1 MPPNADDGH
10 SKVESLETR
19 SARLTTFSRLKQI
32 FSQYLDIGKTPYFAL
47 ALTFTYF
54 LVGLFAA
61 FHHEMWRDE
70 IQAWLLAR
78 DSTGVFDLL
87 RHMKYE
93 GHPAL
98 WHLLLIPITR
108 LTASPT
114 GMQIL
119 HLLIATS
126 TVFLVTRNSPLTP
139 LQKVCFAFGYYSLYE
154 YGVVCRNYA
163 VSLLL
168 VTILCTLLRQRYQK
182 PIPVALILFLMS
194 HTSVHALVLVISVAL
209 GLGLDYLLTRQDLA
223 EDSTVSILRINLGF
237 AIITV
242 GILTAVLQLNPPAD
256 TGFAVGWYTQLDLK
270 RIENFIRLIP
280 RAFFPIPNRDLH
292 FWGSEFLMQ
301 SKTFAWFKTWK
312 LQIAC
317 LILVLVIVATLDRPS
332 ALLIYLSSTFGLLA
346 FFYIKYQGAIRH
358 HGFIFIAFLLT
369 IWGGKHFRSYFQ
381 LPGRF
386 HAATRISFNLLLTGI
401 LFIHLVGGLRA
412 VANEIKYPFSYG
424 KLTAEF
430 IRAKKL
436 DILPMIGDIDYAAST
451 VVGYLGKKEVYYV
464 RGSRKGSFVRWDSQ
478 RTHGVNDTQVMQ
490 KAAEVS
496 GQTHTHVLLILNH
509 RLSVDLLATHPVEQ
523 LVEFTGS
530 TIGDEGFY
538 LYLYQPSVT
547 EFFVPE

>member
-1 MPPNADDGH
+1 MTPNADDGH

-32 FSQYLDIGKTPYFAL
+32 FSQYLDIGKTLYFAL
-47 ALTFTYF
+47 ALTFAYF

-194 HTSVHALVLVISVAL
+194 HTSVHALVLVISVGL

-242 GILTAVLQLNPPAD
+242 CILTAVLQLNPPAD
-256 TGFAVGWYTQLDLK
+256 TGFAVGWYPQLDLK

-280 RAFFPIPNRDLH
+280 RAFFPIPTRDLH

-301 SKTFAWFKTWK
+301 SKNFAWFNTWK

-332 ALLIYLSSTFGLLA
+332 ALLIYLSSTFGVLA

-381 LPGRF
+381 LPDRF
-386 HAATRISFNLLLTGI
+386 HTATRICFNLLLTGI

-464 RGSRKGSFVRWDSQ
+464 RGNRKGSFVRWDSQ
-478 RTHGVNDTQVMQ
+478 RAHGVNDTQVMR

-496 GQTHTHVLLILNH
+496 GQTQTHVLRILNH

>member
-1 MPPNADDGH
+1 
-10 SKVESLETR
+10 
-19 SARLTTFSRLKQI
+19 
-32 FSQYLDIGKTPYFAL
+32 
-47 ALTFTYF
+47 
-54 LVGLFAA
+54 
-61 FHHEMWRDE
+61 
-70 IQAWLLAR
+70 
-78 DSTGVFDLL
+78 
-87 RHMKYE
+87 
-93 GHPAL
+93 
-98 WHLLLIPITR
+98 
-108 LTASPT
+108 
-114 GMQIL
+114 MQIL

-194 HTSVHALVLVISVAL
+194 HTSVHALVLVISVGL

-223 EDSTVSILRINLGF
+223 EDSTVSTLRINLGF

-301 SKTFAWFKTWK
+301 SKNFAWFKTWK

-381 LPGRF
+381 LPDRF
-386 HAATRISFNLLLTGI
+386 HIATRICFNLLLTGI

-464 RGSRKGSFVRWDSQ
+464 RGNRKGSFVRWDSQ
-478 RTHGVNDTQVMQ
+478 RAHGVNDTQVMR
-490 KAAEVS
+490 KAGEVS
-496 GQTHTHVLLILNH
+496 GQTQTHVLLILNH

>member
-1 MPPNADDGH
+1 MTPNADDGH

-32 FSQYLDIGKTPYFAL
+32 FSQYLDIGKTLYFAL
-47 ALTFTYF
+47 ALTLAYF

-194 HTSVHALVLVISVAL
+194 HTSVHALVLVISVGL

-223 EDSTVSILRINLGF
+223 EDSTVSTLRINLGF

-301 SKTFAWFKTWK
+301 SKNFAWFKTWK

-381 LPGRF
+381 LPDRF
-386 HAATRISFNLLLTGI
+386 HIATRICFNLLLTGI

-464 RGSRKGSFVRWDSQ
+464 RGNRKGSFVRWDSQ
-478 RTHGVNDTQVMQ
+478 RAHGVNDTQVMR

-496 GQTHTHVLLILNH
+496 GQTQTHVLLILNH

>member
-1 MPPNADDGH
+1 MTPNADDGH

-32 FSQYLDIGKTPYFAL
+32 FSQYLDIGKTLYFAL
-47 ALTFTYF
+47 ALTFAYF

-87 RHMKYE
+87 RHMKYD

-182 PIPVALILFLMS
+182 PIPVALILFLMG
-194 HTSVHALVLVISVAL
+194 HTSVHALVLVISVGL

-223 EDSTVSILRINLGF
+223 EDSTVSTLRINLGF

-301 SKTFAWFKTWK
+301 SKNFAWFKTWK

-381 LPGRF
+381 LPDRF
-386 HAATRISFNLLLTGI
+386 HIATRICFNLLLTGI

-464 RGSRKGSFVRWDSQ
+464 RGNRKGSFVRWDSQ
-478 RTHGVNDTQVMQ
+478 RAHGVNDTQVMR

-496 GQTHTHVLLILNH
+496 GQTQTHVLLILNH

>member
-1 MPPNADDGH
+1 MTSNADDGH
-10 SKVESLETR
+10 SKIESLETR
-19 SARLTTFSRLKQI
+19 SARLTTFPRLKQI
-32 FSQYLDIGKTPYFAL
+32 FCRYLDIGKTPYFAL
-47 ALTFTYF
+47 TLTFTYF

-78 DSTGVFDLL
+78 DSTGIFDLL

-98 WHLLLIPITR
+98 WHLLLLPITR
-108 LTASPT
+108 LTASPI

-126 TVFLVTRNSPLTP
+126 TVFLVNRYSPLTP

-168 VTILCTLLRQRYQK
+168 VAILCTLLKRRYQK
-182 PIPVALILFLMS
+182 PIPVALTLFLMS
-194 HTSVHALVLVISVAL
+194 HTSVHALILVISVVL
-209 GLGLDYLLTRQDLA
+209 GLGLDYLLTRQDLV
-223 EDSTVSILRINLGF
+223 EDSTVSILWINIGF

-242 GILTAVLQLNPPAD
+242 GILTAVLQLNPPVD

-280 RAFFPIPNRDLH
+280 RAFFPIPNRNLH

-301 SKTFAWFKTWK
+301 SKTFTWFKIWK
-312 LQIAC
+312 LQIAY
-317 LILVLVIVATLDRPS
+317 LVLTLVIVTRLARPS
-332 ALLIYLSSTFGLLA
+332 ALLIYLSSTFGLLV
-346 FFYIKYQGAIRH
+346 FFYIKYQGSIRH

-369 IWGGKHFRSYFQ
+369 IWGGQHFRSYFQ
-381 LPGRF
+381 LPYRF
-386 HAATRISFNLLLTGI
+386 HTTTRISFNLLLTGV
-401 LFIHLVGGLRA
+401 LLIHLVGGLRA

-451 VVGYLGKKEVYYV
+451 VVGYLEKEAIYYV
-464 RGSRKGSFVRWDSQ
+464 RGNRQGSFVRWDSQ
-478 RTHGVNDTQVMQ
+478 RTHGVNDTQVIQ

-496 GQTHTHVLLILNH
+496 GQTHTNVLLILNR
-509 RLSVDLLATHPVEQ
+509 RLSTDLLTHHPVEQ
-523 LVEFTGS
+523 LAEFTGS

-538 LYLYQPSVT
+538 LYLYQPSAT
-547 EFFVPE
+547 ELYVPE

>member
-1 MPPNADDGH
+1 MTPNADDGH

-32 FSQYLDIGKTPYFAL
+32 FSQYLDIGKTLYFAL
-47 ALTFTYF
+47 ALTFAYF

-194 HTSVHALVLVISVAL
+194 HTSVHALVLVISVGL

-223 EDSTVSILRINLGF
+223 EDSTVSTLRINLGF

-301 SKTFAWFKTWK
+301 SKNFAWFKTWK

-381 LPGRF
+381 LPDRF
-386 HAATRISFNLLLTGI
+386 HIATRICFNLLLTGI

-464 RGSRKGSFVRWDSQ
+464 RGNRKGSFVRWDSQ
-478 RTHGVNDTQVMQ
+478 RAHGVNDTQVMR

-496 GQTHTHVLLILNH
+496 GQTQTHVLLILNH

>member
-1 MPPNADDGH
+1 MTPNADDGH

-32 FSQYLDIGKTPYFAL
+32 FSQYLDIGKTPSFAL

-87 RHMKYE
+87 RHMKYD

-194 HTSVHALVLVISVAL
+194 LTSVHALVLVISVGL

-223 EDSTVSILRINLGF
+223 EDSTVSTLRINLGF

-301 SKTFAWFKTWK
+301 SKKFAWFKTWK

-381 LPGRF
+381 LPDRF
-386 HAATRISFNLLLTGI
+386 HTATRICFNLLLTGI

-464 RGSRKGSFVRWDSQ
+464 RGNRKGSFVRWDSQ
-478 RTHGVNDTQVMQ
+478 RAHGVNDTQVMR

-496 GQTHTHVLLILNH
+496 GQTQTHVLLILNH

>member
-1 MPPNADDGH
+1 MTPNADDGH

-32 FSQYLDIGKTPYFAL
+32 FSQYLDIGKTPSFAL

-194 HTSVHALVLVISVAL
+194 HTSVHALVLVISVGL

-301 SKTFAWFKTWK
+301 SKNFAWFKTWK

-381 LPGRF
+381 LPDRF
-386 HAATRISFNLLLTGI
+386 HIATRICFNLLLTGI

-464 RGSRKGSFVRWDSQ
+464 RGNRKGSFVRWDSQ
-478 RTHGVNDTQVMQ
+478 RAHGVNDTQVMR

-496 GQTHTHVLLILNH
+496 GQTQTHVLLILNH